1 MRKYISLFILCFIIA
16 VPTFGQTNLV
26 YPDNNF
32 VFEVNSVDFEWDEY
46 SNAVNYTIQVATDI
60 GFTILLTNTSTVAT
74 SHEVLNL
81 PVNQEF
87 FWRIKANN
95 STWSETRTFRIV
107 DFKSWP
113 ELEMW
118 LNADSITPVS
128 GDKIN
133 EWIDLSSNYNHFSQL
148 NSLNQPSLLYSND
161 EINNHNKVEFKASQ
175 NNFLDGVDLS
185 HLNNG
190 EVFSLLNITSTSGA
204 SNERGIWSFGTAS
217 AANVYP
223 WTDNSIYMGF
233 GRNIRFN
240 IGDIIGMPTLTK
252 PHILNI
258 SSGPSFVFKINNT
271 LIFNSTSGTPSFRN
285 NVLLGHSGGSYYLDG
300 SISEIILF
308 NSVLPDSLRDLTHA
322 YLRHKY
328 APPVNLGPN
337 ITQYGFC
344 DTTLYAG
351 KRFDSYLWSDGS
363 TADSLIVSE
372 PGTYW
377 VETVD
382 IFGFT
387 SSDTIEVIFPEFQ
400 HPTSQLYCPSEFID
414 WQTGLGEHY
423 NYLWSDGSTA
433 DSLVINSPGSYHVT
447 VTDTNGC
454 VFQSDTLVFDEDPFT
469 ATASLGPDVNLCTGN
484 NLGLSVGAN
493 EAVSYLWNTGAT
505 TPEIGIS
512 SSGTYNVQVQ
522 NANGCVAMDTIDV
535 TIIGDAPN
543 IAFDVPAQSCV
554 AASFDFED
562 LSTTTDGSSIIA
574 WDWNFGEGS
583 TENVEQGNFAYS
595 ADGNYDITL
604 TIETSSGC
612 FNTLS
617 APIEIKTNPILT
629 FSTNYICQNQSI
641 EFNGGQLSPQTI
653 TDWNWN
659 FNDPASG
666 TNNVATG
673 QNTQHVFASPGDYDV
688 MLIGT
693 DIFGCIDTLVQ
704 TKTIAPT
711 PTADFNFNEVC
722 EGSVVNY
729 QNASTVASPATITSY
744 QWTFGDGTNSGQTNP
759 QKPYASQGVY
769 TVGLTAT
776 ANNGCSD
783 DTTQTI
789 KIHAIPQVNYTLE
802 QACAGIDAQFID
814 NSFIPNGSVAQVD
827 WSIDGQ
833 TSITGFTVG
842 HQFPNAGTYS
852 LEQTVRSAF
861 GCENSA
867 VSSVTIKDYIDADF
881 DFSPNAFV
889 SDYPIVF
896 QSTST
901 GASQYEWT
909 FGDFANAQQADT
921 SITFDESQIGN
932 TYTVELLVRNIHGC
946 SDSMTIQGT
955 VLERQTDL
963 LISQLFSQ
971 EENGYLTIG
980 VQLKNIGTTPIN
992 RVDLYLRKPSL
1003 SGGIKE
1009 TWSGNLQAG
1018 QSEIY
1023 VFSAA
1028 PSATVM
1034 DKDADQ
1040 NYLCIEGRIVSPAQ
1054 FTELDLE
1061 NNEVCRVIAPS
1072 EVVLIHPYP
1081 NPVSDQL
1088 TIKVVM
1094 PAKEVIALHVYN
1106 DQGRLVHTVTE
1117 EEELQKGLNTFYVN
1131 TSGWAAGNYK
1141 IRTITSTK
1149 QVPTVGFVKL

>member
-1 MRKYISLFILCFIIA
+1 MANFFNKLAVNIISNMIINRVFTYLFILIGSVSFSFSQIIPSDLSSLLLWYDA
-16 VPTFGQTNLV
+16 NDLTISPGNVPLWKDKSGNDYDLLQPTASNQ
-26 YPDNNF
+26 PIKI
-32 VFEVNSVDFEWDEY
+32 
-46 SNAVNYTIQVATDI
+46 SNALGDKSIIRFDGGDFMTSAFGSNYNNPGTIFILYKTVSSANQYLFDGLTSFNSMSLRNGNTVQAYIDGSLISYNKTYPS
-60 GFTILLTNTSTVAT
+60 GFTINALVINISNSMLKENGVIKTTGNLTSNSF
-74 SHEVLNL
+74 EGINL
-81 PVNQEF
+81 G
-87 FWRIKANN
+87 RYY
-95 STWSETRTFRIV
+95 
-107 DFKSWP
+107 
-113 ELEMW
+113 
-118 LNADSITPVS
+118 
-128 GDKIN
+128 G
-133 EWIDLSSNYNHFSQL
+133 
-148 NSLNQPSLLYSND
+148 
-161 EINNHNKVEFKASQ
+161 
-175 NNFLDGVDLS
+175 G
-185 HLNNG
+185 G
-190 EVFSLLNITSTSGA
+190 G
-204 SNERGIWSFGTAS
+204 
-217 AANVYP
+217 
-223 WTDNSIYMGF
+223 GF
-233 GRNIRFN
+233 Y
-240 IGDIIGMPTLTK
+240 GDIAEFIYYNRALT
-252 PHILNI
+252 
-258 SSGPSFVFKINNT
+258 T
-271 LIFNSTSGTPSFRN
+271 
-285 NVLLGHSGGSYYLDG
+285 
-300 SISEIILF
+300 SEIEDVE
-308 NSVLPDSLRDLTHA
+308 S

-337 ITQYGFC
+337 ISRYGFC

-351 KRFDSYLWSDGS
+351 KRFDSYLWSNGS

-372 PGTYW
+372 TGTYW

-382 IFGFT
+382 IFGFI
-387 SSDTIEVIFPEFQ
+387 SRDTVEVSFPSLNP
-400 HPTSQLYCPSEFID
+400 PTTLLYCQNEFID
-414 WQTGLGEHY
+414 WQTGLGQHY
-423 NYLWSDGSTA
+423 TYLWSDGSLA
-433 DSLVINSPGSYHVT
+433 DSLVINSPGDYHVV

-454 VFQSDTLVFDEDPFT
+454 IFKSDTLSFSEDPFT
-469 ATASLGPDVNLCTGN
+469 TSASLGPDKNLCAGN
-484 NLGLSVGAN
+484 NLGLSIGAN
-493 EAVSYLWNTGAT
+493 EAVSYLWNTGET
-505 TPEIGIS
+505 LPEIEITT
-512 SSGTYNVQVQ
+512 SGSYHVEVQ
-522 NANGCVAMDTIDV
+522 NANGCIAQDTIAI
-535 TIIGDAPN
+535 TIIGDAPIVSMN
-543 IAFDVPAQSCV
+543 IPSAVCT
-554 AASFDFED
+554 AAPFDFED
-562 LSTTTDGSSIIA
+562 LSTTTDGSNIIS
-574 WDWNFGEGS
+574 WDWDFGEGS

-595 ADGNYDITL
+595 VDGNYDITL

-617 APIEIKTNPILT
+617 TPIEIKTNPILT
-629 FSTNYICQNQSI
+629 FSTNYICQNQAI

-653 TDWNWN
+653 TDWYWN

-666 TNNVATG
+666 TDNVATG

-704 TKTIAPT
+704 TKAIAPT

-833 TSITGFTVG
+833 TPITGFTVG

-1003 SGGIKE
+1003 NGGIKE

-1028 PSATVM
+1028 PSATVI

>member
-1 MRKYISLFILCFIIA
+1 MKYLIILVVISLSLK
-16 VPTFGQTNLV
+16 
-26 YPDNNF
+26 
-32 VFEVNSVDFEWDEY
+32 
-46 SNAVNYTIQVATDI
+46 
-60 GFTILLTNTSTVAT
+60 GFS
-74 SHEVLNL
+74 
-81 PVNQEF
+81 
-87 FWRIKANN
+87 
-95 STWSETRTFRIV
+95 
-107 DFKSWP
+107 
-113 ELEMW
+113 M
-118 LNADSITPVS
+118 
-128 GDKIN
+128 
-133 EWIDLSSNYNHFSQL
+133 
-148 NSLNQPSLLYSND
+148 QPSLVKPNDSLVTISHEIQFLWDDMQGADFYHLEISTTEDFSSLVTHTVYTNDTTINLSVGKYYWRLQAFENSVASSYSIPRFFSIID
-161 EINNHNKVEFKASQ
+161 INNLSK
-175 NNFLDGVDLS
+175 NNVAWFNSDSTTILDGANKLS
-185 HLNNG
+185 EWRDISRTNNHATQINASLRPFENLSAEKLNGKKTLVFNG
-190 EVFSLLNITSTSGA
+190 STFLNTPALNLLNSEVFIISKGNNELNKILGFGRGFWSNFDYQGPLIYLESNNYRYFGPYQDVGVFQIHNFGFKNGSASENSSFLKINKSSLSYGQSSNNSGFQIQ
-204 SNERGIWSFGTAS
+204 NLFIGGTAS
-217 AANVYP
+217 AP
-223 WTDNSIYMGF
+223 
-233 GRNIRFN
+233 R
-240 IGDIIGMPTLTK
+240 
-252 PHILNI
+252 LNGEI
-258 SSGPSFVFKINNT
+258 A
-271 LIFNSTSGTPSFRN
+271 
-285 NVLLGHSGGSYYLDG
+285 
-300 SISEIILF
+300 EIIVF
-308 NSVLPDSLRDLTHA
+308 NDFLTPEEREQVSN
-322 YLRHKY
+322 YIRHKY
-328 APPVNLGPN
+328 APPVNLGSN

-344 DTTLYAG
+344 DSTLYAG
-351 KRFDSYLWSDGS
+351 KRCDSYLWSDGS

-382 IFGFT
+382 IFAFT
-387 SSDTIEVIFPEFQ
+387 SSDTIEVIFPEIQ
-400 HPTSQLYCPSEFID
+400 SPTSQLYCPSEFID

-522 NANGCVAMDTIDV
+522 NANGCIAMDTIDV

-554 AASFDFED
+554 AAPFDFED

-574 WDWNFGEGS
+574 WGWNFGEGS
-583 TENVEQGNFAYS
+583 TENVEQGTFAYS

-629 FSTNYICQNQSI
+629 FSTSYICKTKAI

-711 PTADFNFNEVC
+711 PSADFNFNEVC

-833 TSITGFTVG
+833 TPITGFTVG

-852 LEQTVRSAF
+852 LEQTVRSA
-861 GCENSA
+861 
-867 VSSVTIKDYIDADF
+867 
-881 DFSPNAFV
+881 
-889 SDYPIVF
+889 
-896 QSTST
+896 
-901 GASQYEWT
+901 
-909 FGDFANAQQADT
+909 
-921 SITFDESQIGN
+921 
-932 TYTVELLVRNIHGC
+932 
-946 SDSMTIQGT
+946 
-955 VLERQTDL
+955 
-963 LISQLFSQ
+963 
-971 EENGYLTIG
+971 
-980 VQLKNIGTTPIN
+980 
-992 RVDLYLRKPSL
+992 
-1003 SGGIKE
+1003 
-1009 TWSGNLQAG
+1009 
-1018 QSEIY
+1018 
-1023 VFSAA
+1023 
-1028 PSATVM
+1028 
-1034 DKDADQ
+1034 
-1040 NYLCIEGRIVSPAQ
+1040 
-1054 FTELDLE
+1054 
-1061 NNEVCRVIAPS
+1061 
-1072 EVVLIHPYP
+1072 
-1081 NPVSDQL
+1081 
-1088 TIKVVM
+1088 
-1094 PAKEVIALHVYN
+1094 
-1106 DQGRLVHTVTE
+1106 
-1117 EEELQKGLNTFYVN
+1117 
-1131 TSGWAAGNYK
+1131 
-1141 IRTITSTK
+1141 
-1149 QVPTVGFVKL
+1149 

>member
-1 MRKYISLFILCFIIA
+1 MHKKLYLTVFTLLLLSFSLNSQLS
-16 VPTFGQTNLV
+16 LV
-26 YPDNNF
+26 FPKNNYVFDQIGVEFSWNSFPDANTY
-32 VFEVNSVDFEWDEY
+32 EL
-46 SNAVNYTIQVATDI
+46 QVATDI
-60 GFTILLTNTSTVAT
+60 DFTTLVIHETSLTNTNTFPSGLAT
-74 SHEVLNL
+74 
-81 PVNQEF
+81 NQKYY
-87 FWRIKANN
+87 WRTKANN
-95 STWSETRTFRIV
+95 SSWSEIRTFQIV
-107 DFKSWP
+107 DFKTWP

-118 LNADSITPVS
+118 LDADSVTPIAGNKVAQWNDLS
-128 GDKIN
+128 GYSNHLTQTNSGNQPTLENNISELNGHNQIDFN
-133 EWIDLSSNYNHFSQL
+133 ASNDNYFSSLDLSSL
-148 NSLNQPSLLYSND
+148 TEGDIYSIISVD
-161 EINNHNKVEFKASQ
+161 EIPPLD
-175 NNFLDGVDLS
+175 NFETGL
-185 HLNNG
+185 
-190 EVFSLLNITSTSGA
+190 
-204 SNERGIWSFGTAS
+204 WSFGSTTERS
-217 AANVYP
+217 HYPYSDNRVY
-223 WTDNSIYMGF
+223 SSF
-233 GRNIRFN
+233 GRDERLVV
-240 IGDIIGMPTLTK
+240 GDISATINLSKT
-252 PHILNI
+252 HILNI
-258 SSGPSFVFKINNT
+258 SSGSEFDFRINQ
-271 LIFNSTSGTPSFRN
+271 NSLFSTTNGNPSFRN
-285 NVLLGHSGGSYYLDG
+285 NVYVGQSFSNYFFNGKM
-300 SISEIILF
+300 SEIILF
-308 NSVLPDSLRDLTHA
+308 NSVLSDSLRSLTNN

-328 APPVNLGPN
+328 APPVNLGRN
-337 ITQYGFC
+337 ISYSLC
-344 DTTLYAG
+344 DSVLYAG
-351 KRFDSYLWSDGS
+351 KHFASYNWSDGS
-363 TADSLIVSE
+363 TADSLVVSNS
-372 PGTYW
+372 GTYW
-377 VETVD
+377 VEVED
-382 IFGFT
+382 VFGNI
-387 SSDTIEVIFPEFQ
+387 SSDTIEVVFGTQ
-400 HPTSQLYCPSEFID
+400 YPTSLLYCPSEFID

-493 EAVSYLWNTGAT
+493 EAVSYLWNTEAT

-574 WDWNFGEGS
+574 WDWDFGEGS
-583 TENVEQGNFAYS
+583 TAQLEQGNFAYS

-629 FSTNYICQNQSI
+629 FSTNYICQNQAI

-711 PTADFNFNEVC
+711 PSADFNFNEVC

-833 TSITGFTVG
+833 TPITGFTVG

-852 LEQTVRSAF
+852 LEQTVRSA
-861 GCENSA
+861 
-867 VSSVTIKDYIDADF
+867 
-881 DFSPNAFV
+881 
-889 SDYPIVF
+889 
-896 QSTST
+896 
-901 GASQYEWT
+901 
-909 FGDFANAQQADT
+909 
-921 SITFDESQIGN
+921 
-932 TYTVELLVRNIHGC
+932 
-946 SDSMTIQGT
+946 
-955 VLERQTDL
+955 
-963 LISQLFSQ
+963 
-971 EENGYLTIG
+971 
-980 VQLKNIGTTPIN
+980 
-992 RVDLYLRKPSL
+992 
-1003 SGGIKE
+1003 
-1009 TWSGNLQAG
+1009 
-1018 QSEIY
+1018 
-1023 VFSAA
+1023 
-1028 PSATVM
+1028 
-1034 DKDADQ
+1034 
-1040 NYLCIEGRIVSPAQ
+1040 
-1054 FTELDLE
+1054 
-1061 NNEVCRVIAPS
+1061 
-1072 EVVLIHPYP
+1072 
-1081 NPVSDQL
+1081 
-1088 TIKVVM
+1088 
-1094 PAKEVIALHVYN
+1094 
-1106 DQGRLVHTVTE
+1106 
-1117 EEELQKGLNTFYVN
+1117 
-1131 TSGWAAGNYK
+1131 
-1141 IRTITSTK
+1141 
-1149 QVPTVGFVKL
+1149 

>member
-1 MRKYISLFILCFIIA
+1 MIKHKIWTY
-16 VPTFGQTNLV
+16 
-26 YPDNNF
+26 
-32 VFEVNSVDFEWDEY
+32 
-46 SNAVNYTIQVATDI
+46 
-60 GFTILLTNTSTVAT
+60 LLTF
-74 SHEVLNL
+74 LG
-81 PVNQEF
+81 
-87 FWRIKANN
+87 
-95 STWSETRTFRIV
+95 
-107 DFKSWP
+107 
-113 ELEMW
+113 
-118 LNADSITPVS
+118 SITFSFSQITPSDISDLLLWYDASDLTVS
-128 GDKIN
+128 PGY
-133 EWIDLSSNYNHFSQL
+133 LSSWNDKSGNNHDLLQPSS
-148 NSLNQPSLLYSND
+148 NNQPL
-161 EINNHNKVEFKASQ
+161 
-175 NNFLDGVDLS
+175 
-185 HLNNG
+185 
-190 EVFSLLNITSTSGA
+190 
-204 SNERGIWSFGTAS
+204 
-217 AANVYP
+217 
-223 WTDNSIYMGF
+223 
-233 GRNIRFN
+233 
-240 IGDIIGMPTLTK
+240 
-252 PHILNI
+252 
-258 SSGPSFVFKINNT
+258 KINNVIGDKSIVRFDGNDFMVSNFGTSYSNPGTIFILYKTISSANQYLFDGLSSFNTIRLRSGNTIQAVTITTGINYIKNYPFDYNINT
-271 LIFNSTSGTPSFRN
+271 LVINGSNSAIRENGSIKVSGNLPSNSFEGLTMGAYYGGGGN
-285 NVLLGHSGGSYYLDG
+285 LSGDIAEYIYYNRALT
-300 SISEIILF
+300 ISEIEDVE
-308 NSVLPDSLRDLTHA
+308 N

-400 HPTSQLYCPSEFID
+400 NPTSQLYCPSEFID

-493 EAVSYLWNTGAT
+493 EAVSYLWNTGVT

-522 NANGCVAMDTIDV
+522 NANGCIAMDTIDV

-583 TENVEQGNFAYS
+583 TAQLEQGNFAYS

-617 APIEIKTNPILT
+617 TPIEIKTNPMLT
-629 FSTNYICQNQSI
+629 FSTSYICQNQAI

-666 TNNVATG
+666 IDNVAVG

-833 TSITGFTVG
+833 TPITGFTVG

-980 VQLKNIGTTPIN
+980 VQLKNIGTTPIDM
-992 RVDLYLRKPSL
+992 VDLYLRKPSL

>member
-1 MRKYISLFILCFIIA
+1 MHKKLYLTVFTLLLLSFSLNSQLSLVFPKNNYVFDQIA
-16 VPTFGQTNLV
+16 IEFSWNSF
-26 YPDNNF
+26 PDANTY
-32 VFEVNSVDFEWDEY
+32 EL
-46 SNAVNYTIQVATDI
+46 QVATDI
-60 GFTILLTNTSTVAT
+60 DFTTLVIHETSLTTTNTFPSGLT
-74 SHEVLNL
+74 S
-81 PVNQEF
+81 NQKYY
-87 FWRIKANN
+87 WRTKANN
-95 STWSETRTFRIV
+95 SSWSEVRTFRIV
-107 DFKSWP
+107 DFKTWP

-118 LNADSITPVS
+118 LNADSIVPIS
-128 GDKIN
+128 GNRVNIWN
-133 EWIDLSSNYNHFSQL
+133 DLSTQANHFQQN
-148 NSLNQPSLLYSND
+148 NSINQPYLLTSLID
-161 EINNHNKVEFKASQ
+161 INNHNMVEFK
-175 NNFLDGVDLS
+175 
-185 HLNNG
+185 
-190 EVFSLLNITSTSGA
+190 STSPSYFNPVDFSSLTEGEIFSIIKLKDAPPSSQA
-204 SNERGIWSFGTAS
+204 SSGLWSFGTAS
-217 AANVYP
+217 SQDHYP
-223 WTDNSIYMGF
+223 YTDNVIYSGF
-233 GRNIRFN
+233 GRNLRF
-240 IGDIIGMPTLTK
+240 GVG
-252 PHILNI
+252 NI
-258 SSGPSFVFKINNT
+258 SSTVDLEKPHLLNINSGSSFNFRINEIE
-271 LIFNSTSGTPSFRN
+271 LFNSTGGTSEFSTN
-285 NVLLGHSGGSYYLDG
+285 AYLGRSAANHFMDG

-308 NSVLPDSLRDLTHA
+308 NSVLSDSLRDLTHA
-322 YLRHKY
+322 YLCHKY

-351 KRFDSYLWSDGS
+351 KRFTSFLWSDGS
-363 TADSLIVSE
+363 TADSLIANG

-377 VETVD
+377 VEVED
-382 IFGFT
+382 VFGNI
-387 SSDTIEVIFPEFQ
+387 SSDTIEVVLPSFQ
-400 HPTSQLYCPSEFID
+400 NPTSQLYCPSEFID

-433 DSLVINSPGSYHVT
+433 DSLVINSPGSYYVT

-522 NANGCVAMDTIDV
+522 NANGCIAMDTIDV

-554 AASFDFED
+554 AAPFDFED

-583 TENVEQGNFAYS
+583 TENVEQGTFAYS

-629 FSTNYICQNQSI
+629 FSTSYICQNQAI

-711 PTADFNFNEVC
+711 PTADFNFNELC

-833 TSITGFTVG
+833 TPITGFTVG

-909 FGDFANAQQADT
+909 FGDFANAQQA
-921 SITFDESQIGN
+921 
-932 TYTVELLVRNIHGC
+932 
-946 SDSMTIQGT
+946 
-955 VLERQTDL
+955 
-963 LISQLFSQ
+963 
-971 EENGYLTIG
+971 
-980 VQLKNIGTTPIN
+980 
-992 RVDLYLRKPSL
+992 
-1003 SGGIKE
+1003 
-1009 TWSGNLQAG
+1009 
-1018 QSEIY
+1018 
-1023 VFSAA
+1023 
-1028 PSATVM
+1028 
-1034 DKDADQ
+1034 
-1040 NYLCIEGRIVSPAQ
+1040 
-1054 FTELDLE
+1054 
-1061 NNEVCRVIAPS
+1061 
-1072 EVVLIHPYP
+1072 
-1081 NPVSDQL
+1081 
-1088 TIKVVM
+1088 
-1094 PAKEVIALHVYN
+1094 
-1106 DQGRLVHTVTE
+1106 
-1117 EEELQKGLNTFYVN
+1117 
-1131 TSGWAAGNYK
+1131 
-1141 IRTITSTK
+1141 
-1149 QVPTVGFVKL
+1149 

>member
-1 MRKYISLFILCFIIA
+1 MKRKIITLLFLF
-16 VPTFGQTNLV
+16 NLFFLSCQIN
-26 YPDNNF
+26 PNDIQGLAH
-32 VFEVNSVDFEWDEY
+32 WY
-46 SNAVNYTIQVATDI
+46 S
-60 GFTILLTNTSTVAT
+60 
-74 SHEVLNL
+74 
-81 PVNQEF
+81 
-87 FWRIKANN
+87 
-95 STWSETRTFRIV
+95 
-107 DFKSWP
+107 
-113 ELEMW
+113 
-118 LNADSITPVS
+118 ADSIHK
-128 GDKIN
+128 DIN
-133 EWIDLSSNYNHFSQL
+133 GRVDTIYDLSQNNDHFFQTNSFNQPSYIDSSFNNRPIINFNGSNQFMEVLFSQTITQAYTVFSVWRSTSGGQHVFLDDRVNVMIDNYNGNHIRIFAGNGVTYTKTNPFDYIITHAEFNGSTSKLYENSVLKAQGNVGGNNLPGLTLGKRTIYNDRHFIGDFSQL
-148 NSLNQPSLLYSND
+148 LIYDRVLTQNQIDSVFNYLYN
-161 EINNHNKVEFKASQ
+161 
-175 NNFLDGVDLS
+175 
-185 HLNNG
+185 
-190 EVFSLLNITSTSGA
+190 
-204 SNERGIWSFGTAS
+204 
-217 AANVYP
+217 Y
-223 WTDNSIYMGF
+223 
-233 GRNIRFN
+233 
-240 IGDIIGMPTLTK
+240 
-252 PHILNI
+252 
-258 SSGPSFVFKINNT
+258 
-271 LIFNSTSGTPSFRN
+271 
-285 NVLLGHSGGSYYLDG
+285 HS
-300 SISEIILF
+300 
-308 NSVLPDSLRDLTHA
+308 
-322 YLRHKY
+322 K
-328 APPVNLGPN
+328 PVNLGPN

-351 KRFDSYLWSDGS
+351 KRFDSYFWSDGS
-363 TADSLIVSE
+363 TADNLIVSE

-387 SSDTIEVIFPEFQ
+387 SSDTIEVVFPEFQ

-493 EAVSYLWNTGAT
+493 EAVSYLWNTGVT

-522 NANGCVAMDTIDV
+522 NANGCIAMDTIDV

-583 TENVEQGNFAYS
+583 TAQLEQGNFAYS

-617 APIEIKTNPILT
+617 TPIEIKTNPMLT
-629 FSTNYICQNQSI
+629 FSTSYICQNQAI

-666 TNNVATG
+666 IDNVAVG

-711 PTADFNFNEVC
+711 PTADFNFNELC

-833 TSITGFTVG
+833 TPITGFTVG

-852 LEQTVRSAF
+852 LEQTVRSA
-861 GCENSA
+861 
-867 VSSVTIKDYIDADF
+867 
-881 DFSPNAFV
+881 
-889 SDYPIVF
+889 
-896 QSTST
+896 
-901 GASQYEWT
+901 
-909 FGDFANAQQADT
+909 
-921 SITFDESQIGN
+921 
-932 TYTVELLVRNIHGC
+932 
-946 SDSMTIQGT
+946 
-955 VLERQTDL
+955 
-963 LISQLFSQ
+963 
-971 EENGYLTIG
+971 
-980 VQLKNIGTTPIN
+980 
-992 RVDLYLRKPSL
+992 
-1003 SGGIKE
+1003 
-1009 TWSGNLQAG
+1009 
-1018 QSEIY
+1018 
-1023 VFSAA
+1023 
-1028 PSATVM
+1028 
-1034 DKDADQ
+1034 
-1040 NYLCIEGRIVSPAQ
+1040 
-1054 FTELDLE
+1054 
-1061 NNEVCRVIAPS
+1061 
-1072 EVVLIHPYP
+1072 
-1081 NPVSDQL
+1081 
-1088 TIKVVM
+1088 
-1094 PAKEVIALHVYN
+1094 
-1106 DQGRLVHTVTE
+1106 
-1117 EEELQKGLNTFYVN
+1117 
-1131 TSGWAAGNYK
+1131 
-1141 IRTITSTK
+1141 
-1149 QVPTVGFVKL
+1149 

>member
-1 MRKYISLFILCFIIA
+1 MQKNLIITSCLILLFNFLVSSQVSLVFPKDNYVFD
-16 VPTFGQTNLV
+16 QTSI
-26 YPDNNF
+26 NF
-32 VFEVNSVDFEWDEY
+32 EWSVDASAIEY
-46 SNAVNYTIQVATDI
+46 HIQIATDNSFSAPVI
-60 GFTILLTNTSTVAT
+60 NLSNIPLNNYLANNLTK
-74 SHEVLNL
+74 
-81 PVNQEF
+81 NQQYY
-87 FWRIKANN
+87 WRIKSNN
-95 STWSETRTFRIV
+95 SPWSNVYTFRIV
-107 DFKSWP
+107 DFSLMP
-113 ELEMW
+113 EIEMW
-118 LNADSITPVS
+118 MKGDSVKIDQNGRVEKWYNLKNNSLKFSQSLPTSRPFIFYNNIDNRQEIEFNADD
-128 GDKIN
+128 G
-133 EWIDLSSNYNHFSQL
+133 L
-148 NSLNQPSLLYSND
+148 
-161 EINNHNKVEFKASQ
+161 
-175 NNFLDGVDLS
+175 FLENVDLS
-185 HLNNG
+185 HLSSGEIFSVLKLKSNQPSVNKSGIWKFGTHQYSNHYPYTNG
-190 EVFSLLNITSTSGA
+190 QIYTCFGNTQRFNFSVPSNFDFTKYHIINIQSGGEFSFNLNQDEVFSSTSSSPA
-204 SNERGIWSFGTAS
+204 F
-217 AANVYP
+217 
-223 WTDNSIYMGF
+223 NS
-233 GRNIRFN
+233 
-240 IGDIIGMPTLTK
+240 
-252 PHILNI
+252 
-258 SSGPSFVFKINNT
+258 NT
-271 LIFNSTSGTPSFRN
+271 L
-285 NVLLGHSGGSYYLDG
+285 VGHSPDGTRFLDG
-300 SISEIILF
+300 YISEIILL
-308 NSVLPDSLRDLTHA
+308 NTVSNDSLNELINS

-328 APPVNLGPN
+328 APPVNLGQN
-337 ITQYGFC
+337 ISQYGFC

-351 KRFDSYLWSDGS
+351 KRFTSYLWSDGS
-363 TADSLIVSE
+363 TADSLVANG
-372 PGTYW
+372 PGKYW
-377 VETVD
+377 VEVTD

-387 SSDTIEVIFPEFQ
+387 SRDTIEVLSGLN

-505 TPEIGIS
+505 TPEIDIS

-522 NANGCVAMDTIDV
+522 NANGCIAMDTIDV

-554 AASFDFED
+554 AAPFDFED

-574 WDWNFGEGS
+574 WDWDFGEGS
-583 TENVEQGNFAYS
+583 TAQLEQGTFAYS

-629 FSTNYICQNQSI
+629 FSTSYICQNQNI

-666 TNNVATG
+666 TDNVAVG
-673 QNTQHVFASPGDYDV
+673 QNTQHIFASPGNYDV

-711 PTADFNFNEVC
+711 PSADFSFNEVC

-833 TSITGFTVG
+833 TPITGFTVG
-842 HQFPNAGTYS
+842 HQFPNAGTY
-852 LEQTVRSAF
+852 
-861 GCENSA
+861 
-867 VSSVTIKDYIDADF
+867 
-881 DFSPNAFV
+881 
-889 SDYPIVF
+889 
-896 QSTST
+896 
-901 GASQYEWT
+901 
-909 FGDFANAQQADT
+909 
-921 SITFDESQIGN
+921 
-932 TYTVELLVRNIHGC
+932 
-946 SDSMTIQGT
+946 
-955 VLERQTDL
+955 
-963 LISQLFSQ
+963 
-971 EENGYLTIG
+971 
-980 VQLKNIGTTPIN
+980 
-992 RVDLYLRKPSL
+992 
-1003 SGGIKE
+1003 
-1009 TWSGNLQAG
+1009 
-1018 QSEIY
+1018 
-1023 VFSAA
+1023 
-1028 PSATVM
+1028 
-1034 DKDADQ
+1034 
-1040 NYLCIEGRIVSPAQ
+1040 
-1054 FTELDLE
+1054 
-1061 NNEVCRVIAPS
+1061 
-1072 EVVLIHPYP
+1072 
-1081 NPVSDQL
+1081 
-1088 TIKVVM
+1088 
-1094 PAKEVIALHVYN
+1094 
-1106 DQGRLVHTVTE
+1106 
-1117 EEELQKGLNTFYVN
+1117 
-1131 TSGWAAGNYK
+1131 
-1141 IRTITSTK
+1141 
-1149 QVPTVGFVKL
+1149 